1 MPAVDVDKLST
12 VEPSTAAPEAPT
24 TAVLLTTTA
33 SKQHANNGTPL
44 TQEKDEGPTK
54 PSQAIKAKLAEVKAA
69 RQRSVSVPGGRVQL
83 AHQRPATGL
92 YGPPGGT
99 VGPVVRP
106 AAPQS
111 FEAVLSGSLLAA
123 LSSRTNPH

>member
-1 MPAVDVDKLST
+1 MPGAEVDKLST

-24 TAVLLTTTA
+24 TAVLLTSPATRE
-33 SKQHANNGTPL
+33 QANSETSL
-44 TQEKDEGPTK
+44 TQKKDEGPTK

-69 RQRSVSVPGGRVQL
+69 RPRSVIVPGARHQQG
-83 AHQRPATGL
+83 HQRPATSL